1 MRFFSCLNGAL
12 GRALL
17 LCPISAVLAL
27 AIPTP
32 AYAQGGV
39 SSAETYVLRPQD
51 GLVFRIVGEPE
62 TDTEAR
68 IAGDG
73 TITLPFI
80 GTVRVGG
87 MTVQE
92 ARRHLAELY
101 DRDFFVNPQIQ
112 LLVTFYAERRV
123 QVLGEVNRP
132 GFVVIPPEERMTLLQ
147 AIAGAGGFTRIANQR
162 DVQIKRTNAQG
173 ETETYRVNVADI
185 LRGTGSQ
192 DVPVLKGDTIVISER
207 VF

>member
-1 MRFFSCLNGAL
+1 MRLFSCLTGAF
-12 GRALL
+12 GRILL
-17 LCPISAVLAL
+17 LCPISVVLAL
-27 AIPTP
+27 AVP
-32 AYAQGGV
+32 APVHAQGGG

-51 GLVFRIVGEPE
+51 GLIFRIVGEAE
-62 TDTEAR
+62 TDTETR

-80 GTVRVGG
+80 GTVHVGG

-92 ARRHLAELY
+92 ARLHLTELY
-101 DRDFFVNPQIQ
+101 DRDYFVNPQIQ

-162 DVQIKRTNAQG
+162 DVQIKRTNDRG
-173 ETETYRVNVADI
+173 ETDTYRVNVADI
-185 LRGTGSQ
+185 LRGAGSQ